1 MVPPRCGRQTAPDGK
16 SETRIVM
23 LLKDEVEMLRRITLF
38 SGLPPA
44 KLKLLAFTS
53 DRVMYGAGDALF
65 YQGDI
70 GDAAYVILSGKAEVL
85 INTAGGPFKIA
96 EFEQNSIVGEIA
108 ILCNTPRTATVRTI
122 TPLEA
127 LRIRKEDFLKLLADF
142 PEMAVEIMRVL
153 ADRLAQTTAELSEAR
168 NQVER
173 VDA

>member
-1 MVPPRCGRQTAPDGK
+1 
-16 SETRIVM
+16 M

-53 DRVMYGAGDALF
+53 DRVMYSAGEALF

-85 INTAGGPFKIA
+85 VTTASGPLKLA
-96 EFEQNSIVGEIA
+96 EVEQNSIVGEIA
-108 ILCNTPRTATVRTI
+108 ILCNTPRTATVRTT

-127 LRIRKEDFLKLLADF
+127 LRIRKDDFLKLLADF

-153 ADRLAQTTAELSEAR
+153 ADRLSQTTAELTEAR
-168 NQVER
+168 SRNER
-173 VDA
+173 MEA

>member
-1 MVPPRCGRQTAPDGK
+1 MVPPRCGRQVAPDGN

-53 DRVMYGAGDALF
+53 DRVMYSAGEALF

-96 EFEQNSIVGEIA
+96 ELEQNSIVGEIA
-108 ILCNTPRTATVRTI
+108 ILCNTPRTATVRTS

-127 LRIRKEDFLKLLADF
+127 LRIRKDDFLKLLADF

-153 ADRLAQTTAELSEAR
+153 ADRLTQTTAELSEAR
-168 NQVER
+168 GLMER
-173 VDA
+173 MDA